1 VNLINNTIASNDTT
15 ASSGTLFNTLGAP
28 LASSQSPP
36 PTITTNGTN
45 TLPQPAGFV
54 TLVNSPQ
61 LTSSFTTGTITCPT
75 GHYAPGTSA
84 ANGTCI
90 KISYPALNNNIIWQN
105 RAFNIGVGALSTQY
119 QQNVVSLFNAFSG
132 TPAATQPQG
141 DATTANG
148 NGVIITGGTG
158 ACTPGASYWDIGVRG
173 DTGPTNH
180 ASGFTLAPMYSVL
193 TDATDYPGLH
203 NLASDPTVVSQYC
216 NGSRVPPE
224 NGGLGYQVPP
234 GISDATAPNPL
245 FSLTPNA
252 TVDEGNN
259 WVNIGWGPLSMVN
272 PVTNTQLSN
281 YALAAGSPAIDYVP
295 AAGNYPTTDFFG
307 NPRPDTANTRSFD
320 VGAVE
325 NQNTGRTVPTL
336 TSIAPNSGLRG
347 AIVTVT
353 LTGTSLSSI
362 TAVNTPPNIIVT
374 SFTAVSSTTVSATL
388 DITAATTLG
397 NKNISV
403 TTLDGTS
410 NTVVFTVTVPPPP
423 TLTSIGT
430 GSGVRGTSVNVT
442 LNGTNLTGATWSNAT
457 TTGYPN
463 ITFGTLTVN
472 ATGTSATATLT
483 IAANASLGVKN
494 LSVTT
499 PNGTSNTVPFTVT
512 GATVAFSGSTP
523 ALNTGGTSTKTGT
536 ITVSNAAAATASFT
550 FTATPT
556 LAQTGTGN
564 GTYAITAG
572 GTCNSGAV
580 VNPGSS
586 CTVNVQYSGETNTAT
601 ANGRVTITGTGLAT
615 ATLTSANIPAN

>member
-1 VNLINNTIASNDTT
+1 
-15 ASSGTLFNTLGAP
+15 
-28 LASSQSPP
+28 
-36 PTITTNGTN
+36 
-45 TLPQPAGFV
+45 
-54 TLVNSPQ
+54 
-61 LTSSFTTGTITCPT
+61 
-75 GHYAPGTSA
+75 
-84 ANGTCI
+84 
-90 KISYPALNNNIIWQN
+90 
-105 RAFNIGVGALSTQY
+105 
-119 QQNVVSLFNAFSG
+119 
-132 TPAATQPQG
+132 
-141 DATTANG
+141 
-148 NGVIITGGTG
+148 
-158 ACTPGASYWDIGVRG
+158 
-173 DTGPTNH
+173 
-180 ASGFTLAPMYSVL
+180 
-193 TDATDYPGLH
+193 
-203 NLASDPTVVSQYC
+203 
-216 NGSRVPPE
+216 
-224 NGGLGYQVPP
+224 
-234 GISDATAPNPL
+234 
-245 FSLTPNA
+245 
-252 TVDEGNN
+252 
-259 WVNIGWGPLSMVN
+259 MVN